1 MSLRVYAA
9 SSNSTTELLLR
20 VKQLLVLSVLAAASL
35 SADLDYR
42 VTNTNF
48 TISQGSIDPRDET
61 TYLYNYNRLRLRSD
75 YTQDA
80 FFVTFIG
87 DGVNYLGEDYVNS
100 LSFEYIKLLE
110 SDTPFKT
117 QTSFHDYDKGTVYA
131 KLYRLYAGYE
141 DEENRVVIGLQNIT
155 MGVGRLW
162 TPTNLFNP
170 RNTYGLEP
178 DEVFGVA
185 GISYT
190 RHLSTTADITVV
202 ASQKAD
208 HSFKYAASLK
218 AFLAFGDVAA
228 NIVSSDETLMIGY
241 ELEGNLGET
250 GVEVRSEG
258 AYIKNSA
265 IIVNPPGDTTTEE
278 FYQGIVGADY
288 GFENG
293 ITVVGE
299 ALYSSK
305 AFSYS
310 EVLLNINS
318 EIVPTLVLSKFYL
331 GGTVSYAFNLF
342 LDGSLTYI
350 ESFNDQNSRFI
361 APAVTYTLNDYNT
374 FTLGAMLQNGPD
386 GSEFGSFENTYY
398 FRYELSF

>member
-1 MSLRVYAA
+1 MGQ
-9 SSNSTTELLLR
+9 LLR
-20 VKQLLVLSVLAAASL
+20 VKQTLVLSALLTTSL
-35 SADLDYR
+35 YADLDYR

-48 TISQGSIDPRDET
+48 TVSQGSIDPNSDT
-61 TYLYNYNRLRLRSD
+61 TYLYNYDRLRVRSD

-80 FFVTFIG
+80 FFVTAIG
-87 DGVNYLGEDYVNS
+87 DAVNYLGHDYINS
-100 LSFEYIKLLE
+100 PSFQYIKLLK

-117 QTSFHDYDKGTVYA
+117 QTSFYDYYEGTVYA
-131 KLYRLYAGYE
+131 KLYRLYVGYE
-141 DEENRVVIGLQNIT
+141 DEDNRVVVGLQNIT

-170 RNTYGLEP
+170 RNTYALEP

-185 GISYT
+185 AISYT
-190 RHLSTTADITVV
+190 RHFSSTADLTVV
-202 ASQKAD
+202 ASQKSD

-218 AFLAFGDVAA
+218 AFLEFGDVAA
-228 NIVSSDETLMIGY
+228 NVVSSDETLMLGY
-241 ELEGNLGET
+241 EIEGNLADT

-265 IIVNPPGDTTTEE
+265 IVTDPTGETTTEA

-305 AFSYS
+305 AFSYG

-318 EIVPTLVLSKFYL
+318 EIVPNLVLSKFYL

-350 ESFNDQNSRFI
+350 ESFNDLNSRFVS
-361 APAVTYTLNDYNT
+361 PAVTYTFNDYNT
-374 FTLGAMLQNGPD
+374 FTLGAMLQNGPN